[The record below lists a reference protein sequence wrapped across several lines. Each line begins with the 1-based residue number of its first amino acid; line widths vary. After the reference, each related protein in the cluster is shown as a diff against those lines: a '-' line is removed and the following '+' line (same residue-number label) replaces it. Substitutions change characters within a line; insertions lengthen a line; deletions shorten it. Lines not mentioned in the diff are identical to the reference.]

1 MKRYRDKMKT
11 DTDKYEQM
19 KKKGN
24 KKNVKIK
31 EKKNDIAMLKE
42 MRRQKRDKKRRYRA
56 KKSPKTKQ
64 KNKKQNKKL
73 RSKNIELFDSNGCP

>member
-1 MKRYRDKMKT
+1 MKT

-24 KKNVKIK
+24 KMNVKI
-31 EKKNDIAMLKE
+31 KKNDIAMLKE
-42 MRRQKRDKKRRYRA
+42 MRRQKREQQRRYRA

-64 KNKKQNKKL
+64 KTKNKQTKKTSASYK
-73 RSKNIELFDSNGCP
+73 RNE